1 MRTVNLVEAKA
12 HLSELVAA
20 ASGGSPVA
28 ITRRGKLVA
37 RITAPGKQRR
47 AIRLDELK
55 ALSALSTG
63 PVADTEAMISA
74 LRDDVRY

>member
-12 HLSELVAA
+12 HLSELIAV
-20 ASGGSPVA
+20 ASGGSSVA

-37 RITAPGKQRR
+37 RIMPPGKQRR
-47 AIRLDELK
+47 SVKLDELK
-55 ALSALSTG
+55 ALSALSVG
-63 PVADTEAMISA
+63 RVVDTEETMRV